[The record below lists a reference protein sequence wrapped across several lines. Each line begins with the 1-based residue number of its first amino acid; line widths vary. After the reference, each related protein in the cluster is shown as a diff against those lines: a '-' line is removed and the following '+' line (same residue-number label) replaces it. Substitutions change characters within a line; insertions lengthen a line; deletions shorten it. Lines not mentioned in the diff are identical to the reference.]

1 MKKTIQ
7 FIFKCILLVI
17 TACLLMTYF
26 SIVLRPKYYEAPD
39 DMTNK
44 TEGFYALETNS
55 LDVLFL
61 GSSHSYYAFNPA
73 ILWKKTGAYSYVF
86 AGECQPFSQTYYYLK
101 QAIKT
106 QTPQVSLRSSGE
118 L

>member
-44 TEGFYALETNS
+44 TEGFYALEKNS

-73 ILWKKTGAYSYVF
+73 ILWKKQELTVM
-86 AGECQPFSQTYYYLK
+86 FSQASVNPFHRPITTSNK
-101 QAIKT
+101 
-106 QTPQVSLRSSGE
+106 R
-118 L
+118 

>member
-44 TEGFYALETNS
+44 TEGFYALEKDS

-73 ILWKKTGAYSYVF
+73 IIWKKKGS
-86 AGECQPFSQTYYYLK
+86 
-101 QAIKT
+101 
-106 QTPQVSLRSSGE
+106 
-118 L
+118 